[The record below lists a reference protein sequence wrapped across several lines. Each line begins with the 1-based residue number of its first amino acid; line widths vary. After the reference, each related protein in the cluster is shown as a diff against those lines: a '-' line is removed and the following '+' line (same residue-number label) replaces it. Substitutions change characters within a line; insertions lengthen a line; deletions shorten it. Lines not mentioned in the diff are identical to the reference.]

1 MCLIAL
7 ARRASPIFPLVL
19 AANRDEDYERP
30 TRDAH
35 AWEDAP
41 DVVGGTDALYGGSW
55 LAVRRGGRFA
65 AVTNLRGAARRTRSR
80 GSLVRDFVTGEL
92 APAQYGEEIAKVA
105 GEYAGFHLL
114 AGDVGGDILYIA
126 PEGQRV
132 LSDGVHAFSNAP
144 YGEQW
149 PKMGVAADALQ
160 HALRI
165 GDSGPL
171 IDELLRFLSTRRGTG
186 SPESEVFLAGDRYG
200 TRSSTVVVATPTGI
214 VFAEQSYAR
223 GGEAQG
229 ERRLFRFLQLN
240 S

>member
-7 ARRASPIFPLVL
+7 AHRASSRFPLVL

-30 TRDAH
+30 THDAH
-35 AWEDAP
+35 AWADAP

-65 AVTNLRGAARRTRSR
+65 AVTNLRGAERRTRSR
-80 GSLVRDFVTGEL
+80 GALVRDFVTGGSP
-92 APAQYGEEIAKVA
+92 PATYAREIARVA
-105 GEYAGFHLL
+105 DEYAGFHLL
-114 AGDVGGDILYIA
+114 AGDVGADVLYVA
-126 PEGQRV
+126 PEGQSA

-149 PKMGVAADALQ
+149 PKMAVATQALEN
-160 HALRI
+160 ALDI
-165 GDSGPL
+165 GSTELL
-171 IDELLRFLSTRRGTG
+171 IEELLRFLATKRGTG

-200 TRSSTVVVATPTGI
+200 TRSSTVVVATQTEI

-223 GGEAQG
+223 GGVGQG
-229 ERRLFRFLQLN
+229 GRRLFRLAR
-240 S
+240 